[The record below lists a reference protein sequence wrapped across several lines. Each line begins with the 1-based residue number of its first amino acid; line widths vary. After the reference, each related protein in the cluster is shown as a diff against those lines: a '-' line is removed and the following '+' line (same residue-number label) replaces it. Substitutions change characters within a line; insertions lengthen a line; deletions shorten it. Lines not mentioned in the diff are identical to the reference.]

1 MKMDFIKQM
10 RKETEYQQN
19 FRFEQKY
26 NKQNSAY
33 IVRGVG
39 SGKYI
44 YVHQYWKLFYLGN
57 NYICK
62 SACWNGP
69 LYKNINCKMKT
80 HYEST
85 GNDSLPNII
94 SSQVVVFLITTRNSA
109 ENTFA
114 MLYR

>member
-44 YVHQYWKLFYLGN
+44 YVHQY
-57 NYICK
+57 
-62 SACWNGP
+62 
-69 LYKNINCKMKT
+69 
-80 HYEST
+80 
-85 GNDSLPNII
+85 
-94 SSQVVVFLITTRNSA
+94 
-109 ENTFA
+109 
-114 MLYR
+114 